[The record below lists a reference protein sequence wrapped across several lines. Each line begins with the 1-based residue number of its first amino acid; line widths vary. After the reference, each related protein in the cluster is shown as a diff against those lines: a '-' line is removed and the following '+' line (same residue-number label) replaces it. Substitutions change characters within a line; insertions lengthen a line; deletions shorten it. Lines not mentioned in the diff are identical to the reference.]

1 MESNVY
7 VYRLE
12 YGASSGNCIGNSI
25 VTEMDLVKKKDPTK
39 NNNNQTQTHIHT
51 HTLHQSV

>member
-39 NNNNQTQTHIHT
+39 NNSNQTQTHIHT